1 MIDLQKLNINMSIT
15 IPEDMVIITKVEL
28 EELEQ
33 EKLKGVYWSMKNLEM
48 KTGRSANWLKDN
60 ILFKPQFKKILDSQ
74 NGGCVF
80 YPRVQ
85 GQPWAFQAS
94 KMAGFLDNN
103 FCSIFGKE

>member
-1 MIDLQKLNINMSIT
+1 MQQLNIKMNIT

-28 EELEQ
+28 EELKQ
-33 EKLKGVYWSMKNLEM
+33 DQLKGVYWTMKDLEM

-80 YPRVQ
+80 YPRVK
-85 GQPWAFQAS
+85 GQPWAFKAIE
-94 KMAGFLDNN
+94 MAEFLDGN
-103 FCSIFGKE
+103 FQRIFDL